1 MYNLGRKFKIDYI
14 GLKKYLE
21 SLNEK
26 DFRSAD
32 GRRGTNPNG
41 KIRKGTSIDDVLH
54 FKKDTTKIPFSDVI
68 LYGQPF
74 LVDLLGNDL
83 SIAILSKRKYKTPTG
98 RSVKAK
104 FDATIINN
112 CRKQYGTPLNGYWI
126 IPSDF
131 IYYY

>member
-1 MYNLGRKFKIDYI
+1 MYNLGRKFKIDYK
-14 GLKKYLE
+14 GLKDYLQ
-21 SLNEK
+21 SLKET
-26 DFRSAD
+26 DFRNAD
-32 GRRGTNPNG
+32 GRRGTNINN

-83 SIAILSKRKYKTPTG
+83 SIAILTKRKYKTPKG

-104 FDATIINN
+104 YDATIIEN
-112 CRKQYGTPLNGYWI
+112 CREVYGTPLNGYWI
-126 IPSDF
+126 IPSQF
-131 IYYY
+131 ITYI